1 MIKVIVAGA
10 AGRMGRELVKATV
23 SADNCELVGA
33 FERPGHPAIG
43 QDAGVLAGVDKQDLA
58 VAPSLAEAGLD
69 RAEVIID
76 FTAPEATLA
85 NLDKAV
91 EAGVKMVIGTTGFS
105 EEQRVEID
113 RAARSQA
120 VVLAPNMALGVNVL
134 FKLAAMAAK
143 LLGPGHDL
151 EIMETHHHFKAD
163 APSGT
168 AVKLAEL
175 MAEARGWKL
184 DDVGVFSRE
193 GIIGPRKEA
202 EIGVQA
208 VRAGGTDGVVGE
220 HTVYLV
226 GAGERLELTHRAFS
240 RGGMAAGAVRAA
252 GWVVGRKPG
261 LYDMQDVL
269 GLK

>member
-1 MIKVIVAGA
+1 M
-10 AGRMGRELVKATV
+10 RRPKA
-23 SADNCELVGA
+23 L
-33 FERPGHPAIG
+33 
-43 QDAGVLAGVDKQDLA
+43 
-58 VAPSLAEAGLD
+58 
-69 RAEVIID
+69 
-76 FTAPEATLA
+76 
-85 NLDKAV
+85 
-91 EAGVKMVIGTTGFS
+91 
-105 EEQRVEID
+105 
-113 RAARSQA
+113 A

-134 FKLAAMAAK
+134 FKLAALAAE

-151 EIMETHHHFKAD
+151 EIVESHHHFKAD

-193 GIIGPRKEA
+193 GINGPRKDE

-208 VRAGGTDGVVGE
+208 VRAGGTDGLVGE

-226 GAGERLELTHRAFS
+226 GAGERLELNHRAFS

-252 GWVVGRKPG
+252 GWAADQKPG